1 MRQPIEP
8 PSTIAAVPAAG
19 THDVCS
25 THLLADLKEPA
36 TIFMAKQAPHAFVSL
51 GAPKLRSTNIW
62 GRVSVSV
69 LPLETRH
76 QRRFGAV
83 RLRAAL
89 DLPMTLGQWVLQQER
104 QHPETADLA
113 PLITATA
120 TAGKQIASLVARAGV
135 SNLTGLQGSVNV
147 QGEEQKKLDVLTNEV
162 LKNALRSTGKLGVL
176 ASEEENEPVSLM
188 EEAYTGDFIA
198 AFDPLDGSSNLDAAI
213 ATGTIFGV
221 MRSGEHCLTGPEDA
235 DISQRQ
241 MQCLVQTLQP
251 GANLVAAGYILYSS
265 SVIFMLSIGH
275 GVQGFSLDPAIGEF
289 VLTHPDV
296 RVPERGKIYSFN
308 EANSDNWDPVLQEYI
323 RSMKKKGYSSRYI
336 GSLVGDVHRTLI
348 YGGVFG
354 YPGDKKNPN
363 GKLRLLYE
371 CAPMAYLMEQ
381 AGGIATTGKQRI
393 LDIVPRDVHQRE
405 PFICGSPRDV
415 EDLLKIYQGSMAMR
429 G

>member
-1 MRQPIEP
+1 MAPHLLGSMASSMTFVSAGVVHSRTMGSRKRLSIV
-8 PSTIAAVPAAG
+8 SSGYSRARVAAG
-19 THDVCS
+19 VLGVC
-25 THLLADLKEPA
+25 A
-36 TIFMAKQAPHAFVSL
+36 
-51 GAPKLRSTNIW
+51 
-62 GRVSVSV
+62 V
-69 LPLETRH
+69 LS
-76 QRRFGAV
+76 
-83 RLRAAL
+83 
-89 DLPMTLGQWVLQQER
+89 LPMTLGQWILQQER

-135 SNLTGLQGSVNV
+135 SNLTGTQGSMNV

-176 ASEEENEPVSLM
+176 ASEEEDEPVSLM
-188 EEAYTGDFIA
+188 EEAYAGDFIA

-221 MRSGEHCLTGPEDA
+221 MRSGEQCLTGPDDA
-235 DISQRQ
+235 SINQRQ
-241 MQCLVQTLQP
+241 MQCMVQTLQP

-289 VLTHPDV
+289 VLTHPNV
-296 RVPERGKIYSFN
+296 RIPARGKIYSFN
-308 EANSDNWDPVLQEYI
+308 EANSDNWDPVLQDYI
-323 RSMKKKGYSSRYI
+323 RSMKKRGYSSRYI

-354 YPGDKKNPN
+354 YPADKKNPN

-371 CAPMAYLMEQ
+371 CAPMAFLMEQ

-393 LDIVPRDVHQRE
+393 LDIVPQGVHQRE
-405 PFICGSPRDV
+405 PLICGSSADV
-415 EDLLKIYQGSMAMR
+415 QDLLTMYERSVTMR
-429 G
+429 S